1 MAVAGGLRL
10 EEQIRAPKETEKKT
24 LYGSSHE
31 HAKEGLAREMEPR
44 EWRSHRRSGQ
54 RLEL

>member
-10 EEQIRAPKETEKKT
+10 EEQMRAPKETEKKT
-24 LYGSSHE
+24 LYSGRHE

-54 RLEL
+54 RLER